1 MMFSELVKLLIIKQ
15 IKCKILLKHWEPK
28 QTTCLYRFSRL
39 AKIKSWEAL
48 KSRKEE
54 AGQLSLQGPFRM
66 VNGPPHWSLKLRISV
81 LYSPRLSSPC
91 NYCALLCFFVSRM
104 KGGMEKKCA
113 ENQMGDLGMQHKLK
127 IGKIHLH
134 SIWKSQEKYH
144 SILRAKRAKF
154 TFKVDKRSLIVPK
167 IVNLASCEKLKVAV
181 KQRYQTDQF

>member
-144 SILRAKRAKF
+144 SILRAKRAM
-154 TFKVDKRSLIVPK
+154 FKK
-167 IVNLASCEKLKVAV
+167 IWRVFEKLKLAV
-181 KQRYQTDQF
+181 KQCYKTCQF